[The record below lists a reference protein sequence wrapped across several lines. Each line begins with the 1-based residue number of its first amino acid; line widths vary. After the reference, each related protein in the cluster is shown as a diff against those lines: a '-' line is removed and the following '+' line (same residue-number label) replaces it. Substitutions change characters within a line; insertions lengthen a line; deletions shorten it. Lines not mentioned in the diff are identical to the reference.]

1 MKILIATSYSF
12 YPRIEPIKKSLEELD
27 FEVLLP
33 SGYGE
38 ETPVYR
44 TRELSEEEFVRVKQ
58 ALFRRDD
65 EHVKSSDALFV
76 LNYDKPNAP
85 NYIGGAVF
93 LEMFRAY
100 QQGKPIYLYNPIP
113 KCNFSDE
120 IRGLAP
126 KVLNQ
131 DLAKIKHAMD

>member
-12 YPRIEPIKKSLEELD
+12 YSRIEPVKKSLEEIG
-27 FEVLLP
+27 FRVLLP

-38 ETPVYR
+38 EAPVYR
-44 TRELSEEEFVRVKQ
+44 TRELSEEEFVRAKQ
-58 ALFRRDD
+58 ALFRKDD
-65 EHVKSSDALFV
+65 EHVKISDALLV
-76 LNYDKPNAP
+76 LNYDKPSSP

-100 QQGKPIYLYNPIP
+100 QQGKPIYLYRSIP
-113 KCNFSDE
+113 KNNLTDE

-126 KVLNQ
+126 IIINE
-131 DLAKIKHAMD
+131 DLTKIPLKNN